1 LVLTITP
8 SDDTGQIGMTRGFRR
23 QPVSFDQCLGW
34 LHAPLGDEAAST
46 AVVLC
51 SGLRHDAMTGYRPFR
66 LLADALAEAG
76 YPTLRFDYPGTG
88 DSCDIGTAEHWAEWQ
103 QSIHTAANWLRDHS
117 GASRIVLVGLRLGAT
132 LAAAVAEHRA
142 DVAGLVLVAPVLRGR
157 TYIREL
163 ITEATMGGQ
172 GGPPLAENGI
182 AVHELRLTAET
193 VRLIQQVELRK
204 VELARGCRV
213 AVYSQSPSPVLSECV
228 GSWVRRGADV
238 SCADFTGLEPMLRPA
253 HMSHEPSAN
262 VGRIVAW
269 LREAIPTGPPPLQ
282 QARVPER
289 PEISDAVW
297 VETPLRFGTA
307 GNLFGVLCRPT
318 AREEAGLAVVIVNS
332 SGNPHQGLAR
342 VNVDLARQLAAEGF
356 ASLRMDFAGLG
367 DSIAPGDAET
377 HVLEVD
383 RRADV
388 GAAINALEGLGYRR
402 FAVQGLCSGAYHAFH
417 AGLADP
423 RISILLLVNLPLF
436 QWRVGDAIE
445 FLSHI
450 QGNPVSLLLQL
461 RQKDVWSRLVQQGS
475 LGLRT
480 RLAMLRVWFFEK
492 VKTFG
497 RRQAM
502 FLGFGPPPTFAQAS
516 TSRLAQRARTLF
528 LFSEGDGGIAA
539 LAQEFGVKRAPPG
552 AEVRIVPG
560 VDHALTLANMRGVVF
575 EHLVR
580 FLNQDGVSV
589 AESHAWERLSPAR
602 RDSDTRYQAPA

>member
-8 SDDTGQIGMTRGFRR
+8 SDTGQIGVTRGFRR
-23 QPVSFDQCLGW
+23 QPISFDQCLGW

-46 AVVLC
+46 AVVIC

-66 LLADALAEAG
+66 LLADALAESG

-88 DSCDIGTAEHWAEWQ
+88 DSGDIGEAEHWAEWQ
-103 QSIHTAANWLRDHS
+103 KSIHTAADWLREHS
-117 GASRIVLVGLRLGAT
+117 GASRIVLVGLRIGAT
-132 LAAAVAEHRA
+132 LAAVVAEQRI
-142 DVAGLVLVAPVLRGR
+142 DVAGLVLIAPVLRGR

-163 ITEATMGGQ
+163 ITEAAMGGH
-172 GGPPLAENGI
+172 GTAPSAENGI
-182 AVHELRLTAET
+182 AVHELCFSAET

-238 SCADFTGLEPMLRPA
+238 ACADFAGLEPMLRPA

-262 VGRIVAW
+262 VGRVVDW
-269 LREAIPTGPPPLQ
+269 LREAIPTGPPPSQ

-289 PEISDAVW
+289 PEIKDNVW
-297 VETPLRFGTA
+297 VETPLRFGTT
-307 GNLFGVLCRPT
+307 GNLYGVLCRPT

-356 ASLRMDFAGLG
+356 ASLRIDFAGLG

-377 HVLEVD
+377 HVLEAD

-388 GAAINALEGLGYRR
+388 AAAIDALEGLGYRR

-423 RISILLLVNLPLF
+423 RISVLLLVNLPLF

-450 QGNPVSLLLQL
+450 QGNPVGLLLQL
-461 RQKDVWSRLVQQGS
+461 RQRDVWNRLFQQGS
-475 LGLRT
+475 IGLRA
-480 RLAMLRVWFFEK
+480 RAAMLGVWFFEK
-492 VKTFG
+492 LKTFG

-502 FLGFGPPPTFAQAS
+502 LLGFGPPPTFAQAS
-516 TSRLAQRARTLF
+516 TNRLAQRARTLF

-539 LAQEFGVKRAPPG
+539 LAQEFGAKRAPPG
-552 AEVRIVPG
+552 AEVRIIPG
-560 VDHALTLANMRGVVF
+560 VDHALTLKHLRGGVF
-575 EHLVR
+575 DHLIG
-580 FLNQDGVSV
+580 FLNQDAVPT
-589 AESHAWERLSPAR
+589 AESHAWERLSPTR
-602 RDSDTRYQAPA
+602 RDADTRFRAPA